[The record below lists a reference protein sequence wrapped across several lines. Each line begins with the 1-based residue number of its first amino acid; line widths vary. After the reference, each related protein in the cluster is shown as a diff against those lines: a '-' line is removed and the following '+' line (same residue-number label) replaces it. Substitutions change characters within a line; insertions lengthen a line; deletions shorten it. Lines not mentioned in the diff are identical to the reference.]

1 MSWGISENASEKE
14 KLKAEIN
21 DFFSGLNSVGD
32 IDYEAYSQIY
42 DVVMPIIDDMYKR
55 REGAEMSQL
64 NKDTLAEFKGQL
76 IDDFEDF
83 LEEKGVTNDM
93 LPNDERGDDEDAA
106 IIYGWHYDMVG
117 DNIEHEL
124 CVHDLIGH
132 KVPCDNSHTIADT
145 VNHIFE
151 AYQELTDM
159 IVPAFKLNDDDE
171 RRLKQ
176 EIRQTFVNW
185 EVFA

>member
-1 MSWGISENASEKE
+1 
-14 KLKAEIN
+14 
-21 DFFSGLNSVGD
+21 
-32 IDYEAYSQIY
+32 
-42 DVVMPIIDDMYKR
+42 
-55 REGAEMSQL
+55 MSQL
-64 NKDTLAEFKGQL
+64 NEDTLAEFKGQL
-76 IDDFEDF
+76 IDTLEDY
-83 LEEKGVTNDM
+83 LEEHGVTTSM
-93 LPNDERGDDEDAA
+93 LPNDERDDDDECAA
-106 IIYGWHYDMVG
+106 IIYGWHYGMVG

-124 CVHDLIGH
+124 RVHDLIGRN
-132 KVPCDNSHTIADT
+132 VCSNPQIIANV

-159 IVPAFKLNDDDE
+159 IEPAFKLSDDGE

>member
-1 MSWGISENASEKE
+1 
-14 KLKAEIN
+14 
-21 DFFSGLNSVGD
+21 
-32 IDYEAYSQIY
+32 
-42 DVVMPIIDDMYKR
+42 
-55 REGAEMSQL
+55 MSQL
-64 NKDTLAEFKGQL
+64 TENTLAEFNGQL
-76 IDDFEDF
+76 VDTLEDY
-83 LEEKGVTNDM
+83 LESKGVTNEM
-93 LPNDERGDDEDAA
+93 LPNAEREEDDDAA
-106 IIYGWHYDMVG
+106 IIYGWHYDMVS

-124 CVHDLIGH
+124 RVHDLIDRDACNN
-132 KVPCDNSHTIADT
+132 PQIIADT

-159 IVPAFKLNDDDE
+159 IEPAFKLNNDDE

>member
-1 MSWGISENASEKE
+1 
-14 KLKAEIN
+14 
-21 DFFSGLNSVGD
+21 
-32 IDYEAYSQIY
+32 
-42 DVVMPIIDDMYKR
+42 
-55 REGAEMSQL
+55 MSQL
-64 NKDTLAEFKGQL
+64 NEDTLAEFKGQL
-76 IDDFEDF
+76 IDTLEDY
-83 LEEKGVTNDM
+83 LTEEGIAPSM
-93 LPNDERGDDEDAA
+93 LPNDERDDDDECAA
-106 IIYGWHYDMVG
+106 IIYGWHYGMVG

-124 CVHDLIGH
+124 RVHDLIGRN
-132 KVPCDNSHTIADT
+132 VCSNPQIIANV

-159 IVPAFKLNDDDE
+159 IEPAFKLSDDGE